1 MCVGVRVKM
10 RIWVD
15 KDGQEIMGPG
25 IYNILKTLEETGSI
39 ASAARKLGYSYKF
52 IWTYIKKLEDV
63 LGVPLVESRRGGK
76 ERGVTELT
84 EVGKLL
90 LSYYES
96 MSKDVEQVAKTWE
109 ARFSELIS
117 ALEQYRSKESPKNEK
132 DEIPYYEEE

>member
-1 MCVGVRVKM
+1 M

-15 KDGQEIMGPG
+15 KDGQEIIGPG

-117 ALEQYRSKESPKNEK
+117 ALEQYRSKESSKDEK

>member
-1 MCVGVRVKM
+1 MAVKVKM

-15 KDGQEIMGPG
+15 KDGQEILGPG
-25 IYNILKTLEETGSI
+25 IYNILKALEETGSI

-52 IWTYIKKLEDV
+52 IWTYIKKLEDA

-90 LSYYES
+90 VAYYES
-96 MSKDVEQVAKTWE
+96 MNRELENVVKTWE
-109 ARFSELIS
+109 SKFSELV
-117 ALEQYRSKESPKNEK
+117 ATLEQYSKEAKEEGGGE
-132 DEIPYYEEE
+132 EIPYYEEE

>member
-1 MCVGVRVKM
+1 VGVRVKM

-15 KDGQEIMGPG
+15 KDGQEIIGPG

-96 MSKDVEQVAKTWE
+96 MNRDVEQVAKTWE

-117 ALEQYRSKESPKNEK
+117 ALEQYRSKEASREGEE
-132 DEIPYYEEE
+132 EIPYYEEE